1 MEFKAKITKKFMFE
15 LSLEEIKAIE
25 TISNLIEYIEDTLD
39 NYAIDTNRLT
49 LDTLNSDGEIVDYIA
64 YDDFIAMKRELEFLN
79 YSRSILIE
87 EDIEEQQ

>member
-1 MEFKAKITKKFMFE
+1 MEFKAKITKKFMFK

-25 TISNLIEYIEDTLD
+25 TVYNLIEYIEDTLD

-49 LDTLNSDGEIVDYIA
+49 LDSFSDGEIRDYIP

>member
-1 MEFKAKITKKFMFE
+1 MEFKAKITKKFMFK

-25 TISNLIEYIEDTLD
+25 TVYNLIEYIEDTLD

-49 LDTLNSDGEIVDYIA
+49 LDSYSDGEIRDYIP

-87 EDIEEQQ
+87 EDIEEQV